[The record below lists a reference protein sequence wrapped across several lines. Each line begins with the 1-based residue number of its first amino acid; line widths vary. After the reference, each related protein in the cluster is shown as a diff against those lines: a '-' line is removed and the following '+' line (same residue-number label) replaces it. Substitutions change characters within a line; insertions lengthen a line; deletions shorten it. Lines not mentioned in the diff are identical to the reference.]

1 MIETPETAKC
11 PYCKAMPMGMIAKVR
26 WTCGSYG
33 GPTGQSEHC
42 KERASAWSQRD
53 DALRE
58 RGEAI
63 ANLKITQEA
72 WVKAKVERVEALRE
86 REELAALLSA
96 EKATRNLIIEK
107 AVKTERER
115 NEARGD
121 LEFRRGLF
129 KVQEE
134 LFENARSERDELLK
148 AIKNFYKAKGRHNSQ
163 IAAARMFELVGLP
176 AEYPQVKAP
185 K

>member
-1 MIETPETAKC
+1 
-11 PYCKAMPMGMIAKVR
+11 MGMIAKVR

-134 LFENARSERDELLK
+134 QEVSATSYLRQSRTFTKPKAATILK
-148 AIKNFYKAKGRHNSQ
+148 LRQRGCLNLSGC
-163 IAAARMFELVGLP
+163 LP
-176 AEYPQVKAP
+176 STRK
-185 K
+185 